1 MMIYIVIMAN
11 SIEKAIYINLDQH
24 VEKRNVMENQLKYFD
39 LDFERFPGLYG
50 PVDGIGCA
58 KSHLEALKLA
68 RQRGYKN
75 VLIME
80 DDVLFTVSKDEFD
93 TQISKLFSTIPDFD
107 VCMLAYNLQKGE
119 IYTEYPFLL
128 KNIEAQTASAYLVN
142 HIMYDKLID
151 LYEEANVS
159 LEKTRQHWIYAND
172 QIWKP
177 LQLTHKWYCF
187 TLPLCRQS
195 DIKKW

>member
-1 MMIYIVIMAN
+1 M
-11 SIEKAIYINLDQH
+11 SGHIEKVIYINLDAH
-24 VEKRNVMENQLKYFD
+24 VEKRNVIENQLKYFD
-39 LDFERFPGLYG
+39 MDFERYSAVPIQE
-50 PVDGIGCA
+50 DGIGCA
-58 KSHLEALKLA
+58 RSHLDVLKLA

-80 DDVLFTVSKDEFD
+80 DDLLFTVSKEEFNA
-93 TQISKLFSTIPDFD
+93 QITKLFENIPDFD

-119 IYTEYPFLL
+119 VYTEYPFLL
-128 KNIEAQTASAYLVN
+128 NNIETQTASAYLVN
-142 HIMYDKLID
+142 HTMYDTLIN
-151 LYEEANVS
+151 LYEEANVL

-177 LQLTHKWYCF
+177 LQLTKKWYCF
-187 TLPLCRQS
+187 TLPLGRQS